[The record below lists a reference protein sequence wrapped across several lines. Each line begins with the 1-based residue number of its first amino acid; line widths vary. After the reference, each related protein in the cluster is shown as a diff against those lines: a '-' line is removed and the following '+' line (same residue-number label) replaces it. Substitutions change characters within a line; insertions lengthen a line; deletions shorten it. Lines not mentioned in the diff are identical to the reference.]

1 MAHDLRKDRL
11 HRPVDLSL
19 RQGEAG
25 PEPDGPPPQAR
36 PWGSGTSISA
46 PTCISSD
53 AEIDHVTAPVEARAG
68 VFKEAIRELDLII
81 SVAGGTGA
89 EDLVRKIDAKDLRVI
104 RARRPLFI
112 GFSDFTFLLNEIYHA
127 CRVPVIYFPSL
138 KVGKGDFRNLLALIN
153 GEEIHYKGSAWLTPP
168 PPRKLSGIPIGG
180 NLSTFVNFLNR
191 GTPPKFSWKRHI
203 LFFEDIQVD
212 VEDLHRLLAA
222 LRRHNV
228 FAGIKGI
235 VIGSVTPAGQ
245 EPDSRRRPSARPSG
259 FIRSYLADVIRDR
272 RRQGAP
278 LPILT
283 VSNFGHDIRR
293 NLMAVPIGGRV
304 TISRSKR
311 ITFRLNRQPAR
322 NGRPPEPP
330 PFAKPLLSQIDEGL
344 HARPRTLRRRPRRP
358 AGRRR

>member
-1 MAHDLRKDRL
+1 MTYDKIGFIA
-11 HRPVDLSL
+11 PSTCLSL
-19 RQGEAG
+19 KEKPVLDRTARRLRQALGV
-25 PEPDGPPPQAR
+25 
-36 PWGSGTSISA
+36 SA
-46 PTCISSD
+46 VYFSPHLYSSD
-53 AEIDHVTAPVEARAG
+53 AQIDHVTAPVEDRAA

-89 EDLVRKIDAKDLRVI
+89 EDLVRKIDAKDLRAI
-104 RARRPLFI
+104 RARRPLFV

-138 KVGKGDFRNLLALIN
+138 KVGKGDFRNLLALIS
-153 GEEIHYKGSAWLTPP
+153 GDEIHYKGQAWLTPP

-191 GTPPKFSWKRHI
+191 GTPPKFGWRRHI

-228 FAGIKGI
+228 FAGIKGV
-235 VIGSVTPAGQ
+235 VIGSVTPPGKGPFPKRTQREAV
-245 EPDSRRRPSARPSG
+245 R
-259 FIRSYLADVIRDR
+259 FIRTYLADVLRDR

-283 VSNFGHDIRR
+283 ASNFGHDIRR

-304 TISRSKR
+304 TISRSKN
-311 ITFRLNRQPAR
+311 ISFRLNRHPAR
-322 NGRPPEPP
+322 NG
-330 PFAKPLLSQIDEGL
+330 AS
-344 HARPRTLRRRPRRP
+344 A
-358 AGRRR
+358 

>member
-1 MAHDLRKDRL
+1 MTYERIGFIAPSSCLSVKEKPILRRTARL
-11 HRPVDLSL
+11 L
-19 RQGEAG
+19 RQALGVRDVYFS
-25 PEPDGPPPQAR
+25 PHLF
-36 PWGSGTSISA
+36 
-46 PTCISSD
+46 SSD
-53 AEIDHVTAPVEARAG
+53 AEIDHVTAPLEARAE
-68 VFKEAIRELDLII
+68 VLKEAIRELDLII
-81 SVAGGTGA
+81 SIAGGTGA

-112 GFSDFTFLLNEIYHA
+112 GFSDFTFLLSEIYYA

-153 GEEIHYKGSAWLTPP
+153 GEEIHYNGAAWLTPP

-191 GTPPKFSWKRHI
+191 GTPPKFSWRNHI
-203 LFFEDIQVD
+203 LFIEDVQVD

-235 VIGSVTPAGQ
+235 VVGSVTPPGKSLFRKKQQREAV
-245 EPDSRRRPSARPSG
+245 R
-259 FIRSYLADVIRDR
+259 FVRSYLADVIRER
-272 RRQGAP
+272 RRQGSP

-283 VSNFGHDIRR
+283 VTNFGHDIRR

-304 TISRSKR
+304 TISRSKK
-311 ITFRLNRQPAR
+311 ITFRLNRRAP
-322 NGRPPEPP
+322 RPT
-330 PFAKPLLSQIDEGL
+330 A
-344 HARPRTLRRRPRRP
+344 
-358 AGRRR
+358 

>member
-1 MAHDLRKDRL
+1 MTYEKIGFIAPSTCLSPKEKPLLDRT
-11 HRPVDLSL
+11 
-19 RQGEAG
+19 
-25 PEPDGPPPQAR
+25 AR
-36 PWGSGTSISA
+36 HLKKALGVRTVYQSPHLY
-46 PTCISSD
+46 SSD
-53 AEIDHVTAPVEARAG
+53 AEIDHVTAPVEARAA
-68 VFKEAIRELDLII
+68 VFKESIRELDLII

-112 GFSDFTFLLNEIYHA
+112 GFSDFTFLLNEIYYA

-138 KVGKGDFRNLLALIN
+138 KVGKGDFRSLLALIN
-153 GEEIHYKGSAWLTPP
+153 GDEIHYKGSIWLTPP

-191 GTPPKFSWKRHI
+191 GQPPQFSWRRHV

-235 VIGSVTPAGQ
+235 VIGSVTPPGKPPVPKRTQREAV
-245 EPDSRRRPSARPSG
+245 R
-259 FIRSYLADVIRDR
+259 FIRTYLADVIRDR
-272 RRQGAP
+272 RKQGYP

-283 VSNFGHDIRR
+283 VTNFGHDIKR

-311 ITFRLNRQPAR
+311 ITFRLNRHSPR
-322 NGRPPEPP
+322 NGQ
-330 PFAKPLLSQIDEGL
+330 A
-344 HARPRTLRRRPRRP
+344 A
-358 AGRRR
+358 